1 MRTDDQK
8 DFDKLL
14 TDSLPELPPED
25 IAHDVSPWRVHMRKV
40 IAGLALSLVT
50 LNFWNLNYF
59 LPFLGALLLFL
70 GFRALRK
77 TDGAFAIGTLASLLN
92 LLLSGSIIILEATL
106 LDYPTGVFAAVGVGL
121 KLLIVT
127 SLAFALGKIIASGS
141 KAFLLLLW
149 YAVICVLAIFNY
161 SGIIVPI
168 LLILLCIL
176 ILRRLWKISC
186 ELEDN
191 GYSITPTAPRLSD
204 RAVAIISV
212 AVCLIGVAA
221 GLLFFN
227 KYPMRWQKSESGTSP
242 VRERLV
248 SLGFPEDVLAD
259 LTDAEIADCENA
271 RRVVV
276 QRKDHP
282 LNNGRLVTKR
292 EGSTTNYSREYDVN
306 ELHLT
311 MVAVEVDDFEWR
323 VIHHFS
329 FDPKPNFLG
338 TESLKFWRGPQTFTL
353 VSHTCSGRL
362 LCEKNGET
370 LTADY
375 HFLGIRSY
383 ETASTLFWGR
393 TYQQDLFAEFS
404 FDNSSVNPR
413 GYVTFKMY
421 GTGRESFID
430 SWVDFTHQK
439 LPTYPAQSAGEF
451 RRTNLFSNSFFVTVQ
466 DALQFVTDEE

>member
-25 IAHDVSPWRVHMRKV
+25 IAYDVSPWRVHMRKI

-50 LNFWNLNYF
+50 LNFWNLDYF
-59 LPFLGALLLFL
+59 MPFSGALLLFL

-77 TDGAFAIGTLASLLN
+77 TDGAFAFGALVSLLN
-92 LLLSGSIIILEATL
+92 LLLSGSIIVLEATL
-106 LDYPTGVFAAVGVGL
+106 FDYPTGVFAAVGVGL
-121 KLLIVT
+121 KLLIIT

-141 KAFLLLLW
+141 KAFWLILW
-149 YAVICVLAIFNY
+149 YAVICVLAVFNY
-161 SGIIVPI
+161 SGFVVPI
-168 LLILLCIL
+168 LLILFYIL

-186 ELEDN
+186 ELEDD
-191 GYSITPTAPRLSD
+191 GYSIIPTAPKLSD

-212 AVCLIGVAA
+212 TVCLAGVAA

-227 KYPMRWQKSESGTSP
+227 KYPMKWQKSEPGTSP

-248 SLGFPEDVLAD
+248 SLGFPEDVLSD

-271 RRVVV
+271 SRVVV
-276 QRKDHP
+276 QRKDHA
-282 LNNGRLVTKR
+282 LNDGRIVTKR
-292 EGSTTNYSREYDVN
+292 EGSTTSYSREYDVN

-311 MVAVEVDDFEWR
+311 MVAVEIDDCDWR
-323 VIHHFS
+323 IIHHFS
-329 FDPKPNFLG
+329 FDPKPRFTG
-338 TESLKFWRGPQTFTL
+338 TESLKFWRGVSAYAFA
-353 VSHTCSGRL
+353 SHTCSGRL

-370 LTADY
+370 MTADY

-383 ETASTLFWGR
+383 ETASTFWGT
-393 TYQQDLFAEFS
+393 TYNQDLFAEFS

-430 SWVDFTHQK
+430 SWIDFTHQK
-439 LPTYPAQSAGEF
+439 LPTYPAVSAGEF
-451 RRTNLFSNSFFVTVQ
+451 RRVNLFDNSFFVTVQ
-466 DALQFVTDEE
+466 DALQFATDEE